1 MEFMEGKSCIEWAK
15 CKLWKKEQVEAETG
29 RDCSCHEKRI
39 QNLNDQFDKTRDPK
53 LTELEDDLN
62 LIFNKLKAVSS
73 YVRSNEMHE
82 GTLSLLYFRVLFVSD
97 ENLLVF

>member
-29 RDCSCHEKRI
+29 QDFSCHEKRT
-39 QNLNDQFDKTRDPK
+39 QNLNDQFDPK

-73 YVRSNEMHE
+73 YVRSNEMYE
-82 GTLSLLYFRVLFVSD
+82 GTLSLYFRVLFVSD
-97 ENLLVF
+97 